1 MRCILCVLLLCAC
14 QNLPSDL
21 PTTTVVR
28 GEFLVSHFEGGEIQ
42 ASSGEV
48 VMSPRIGGSLK
59 IVHLWPEGTKVEIGD
74 LILQFD
80 PAEFEREML
89 DREGRLEQALSDF
102 AKSQAERKL
111 RLATIKRKI
120 EQQIAQR
127 QLAELNQERQ
137 KFASVV
143 DQEQSNI
150 NLERAI
156 RSLEEARQE
165 SIAQEVINRVDQRK
179 HELNI
184 NRKQERY
191 NRALRNY
198 ERTSIKAAKP
208 GIVVYRKIWKR
219 GFDKE
224 SKIAIGDQVWG
235 GRALLD
241 IPDMSMMQVRCLI
254 GEMDIGRMREGQRAF
269 IRLEAFP
276 GPVFTGIVSELA
288 AMASPQPGAPD
299 IRVFELMIDIDE
311 QDDRLKPGMSAE
323 VEIILERIPNVLSV
337 PLSAIVDRNGNPTV
351 YRFEGGQFNEV
362 PVELGQENA
371 TSVIVSSGLSTGDLV
386 ALPPPQAP

>member
-1 MRCILCVLLLCAC
+1 LRCILCILLLCAC
-14 QNLPSDL
+14 QDLPSDL
-21 PTTTVVR
+21 PTATVVR
-28 GEFLVSHFEGGEIQ
+28 GEFLVNHFEGGEIQ

-59 IVHLWPEGTKVEIGD
+59 IIHLWPEGTKVEVGD

-89 DREGRLEQALSDF
+89 DREGQLEQAQSDY
-102 AKSQAERKL
+102 AKSQAERSL
-111 RLATIKRKI
+111 RLATIKRTI
-120 EQQIAQR
+120 EQQGARR

-137 KFASVV
+137 KFASVI

-150 NLERAI
+150 NLEKAI

-184 NRKQERY
+184 ARKQERY
-191 NRALRNY
+191 NHARRNY
-198 ERTSIKAAKP
+198 ERTSIQAIKP
-208 GIVVYRKIWKR
+208 GIVVYRKIWKN
-219 GFDKE
+219 
-224 SKIAIGDQVWG
+224 SKRAKITTGDQVRG

-254 GEMDIGRMREGQRAF
+254 GEMDIGRMRSGLQTH

-276 GPVFTGIVSELA
+276 GPVFTGTVSELA
-288 AMASPQPGAPD
+288 AMAYPQPGAPD

-323 VEIILERIPNVLSV
+323 AEIILARVQDVLSV
-337 PLSAIVDRNGNPTV
+337 PLSAIVDRNGNPAV
-351 YRFEGGQFNEV
+351 YRLEDGKFTKV
-362 PVELGQENA
+362 TVELGQENA
-371 TSVIVSSGLSTGDLV
+371 TSAIVSSGLSAGDIV
-386 ALPPPQAP
+386 ALTNPTAP